1 MKSNDA
7 GIVKDAGYLDHVTG
21 AGHPE
26 SRKRLEALY
35 EMLEDPDMNGSLELI
50 APRPAEKGEILMNHS
65 AEYLEQA
72 AATDGI
78 EQSALSA
85 DTLTSAGSY
94 RAALLAAGGMFKA
107 VETVVSGKKKRVFCL
122 QRPPGHHAE
131 RGRAMGFCIFNNA
144 ALAAHYARKAL
155 GLKRVLIVDWDVH
168 HGNGT
173 QHSFESDPSVLFFS
187 THQFPHFPGTGLITE
202 TGLGKGEG
210 YTINVALGK
219 GYGDAEYAAI
229 FERLLKPVAMEF
241 GPEIV
246 VVSAGFDIHKAD
258 PLGGMNVSAEG
269 FAILAR
275 SVMNIADQCC
285 SGRIVFTLEGGY
297 NIGVLRSSVK
307 AVLKEMT
314 GQTVGDPERVA
325 AGAKKKKTDVVLKR
339 CLHVHRNFWK
349 CLKRATAI

>member
-1 MKSNDA
+1 MKLNDA
-7 GIVKDAGYLDHVTG
+7 GIVKDLKYLDHITG
-21 AGHPE
+21 LGHPD
-26 SRKRLEALY
+26 SRKRLETLY
-35 EMLEDPDMNGSLELI
+35 EMIEEPDMDGCLESI
-50 APRPAEKGEILMNHS
+50 RPRPAEKEEILMNHS
-65 AEYLEQA
+65 AEYLEQV

-78 EQSALSA
+78 EQSSLSA
-85 DTLTSAGSY
+85 DTHTSAGSY
-94 RAALLAAGGMFKA
+94 QAALLAAGGMFKA
-107 VETVVSGKKKRVFCL
+107 VEAVVSGKKKRIFCL

-144 ALAAHYARKAL
+144 ALAAHYARNAL

-173 QHSFESDPSVLFFS
+173 QHSFECDPSVLFFS
-187 THQFPHFPGTGLITE
+187 THQFPHYPGTGLITE

-246 VVSAGFDIHKAD
+246 IVSAGFDIHKAD
-258 PLGGMNVSAEG
+258 PLGGMKVGTDG
-269 FAILAR
+269 FAVLTR

-297 NIGVLRSSVK
+297 NLGVLRSSVK

-314 GQTVGDPERVA
+314 GQTASDPERTA
-325 AGAKKKKTDVVLKR
+325 AGAKKKKMDYVLKR

-349 CLKRATAI
+349 CLKHATPT